1 VKIVEALSQMT
12 MCVVE
17 KVEKQPV
24 LTMWDKVKLWSP
36 EMHHNVL
43 HSVTAGFEVSTHGG
57 EAGEKGSSTVRSTAE
72 FVEAN
77 DVEAVTRREARRLG
91 TQ

>member
-1 VKIVEALSQMT
+1 MKCEAVGSVKIVEALSQVT
-12 MCVVE
+12 VCVVD

-43 HSVTAGFEVSTHGG
+43 HGVTAGFKLRTHGG
-57 EAGEKGSSTVRSTAE
+57 ELVKRIVDGAQHGRDCRS
-72 FVEAN
+72 
-77 DVEAVTRREARRLG
+77 R
-91 TQ
+91 

>member
-1 VKIVEALSQMT
+1 MKIVEALSQMT

-24 LTMWDKVKLWSP
+24 LTVWDKVKLWSP

-43 HSVTAGFEVSTHGG
+43 HSATAGFEVSTHVVRLVKRDRRQC
-57 EAGEKGSSTVRSTAE
+57 AARPSSSKQMTSR
-72 FVEAN
+72 
-77 DVEAVTRREARRLG
+77 
-91 TQ
+91 Q